1 MPQIWLGEGHAAN
14 SVYWLMMSTGPPKAS
29 ECAEDAL
36 KPEEPDN
43 LVYHRSMARLDR
55 AAFVASSAK
64 SRQAKQ
70 PSQFAMR
77 QLH

>member
-1 MPQIWLGEGHAAN
+1 MPQIWLGEGLAAN
-14 SVYWLMMSTGPPKAS
+14 SVYWLMMSTGPKAS
-29 ECAEDAL
+29 ECAEGAL